1 MTQTPDTSRSLTY
14 LAAINEALAEEMRR
28 DPDVLVMGED
38 VGGEFGGAFK
48 VTKGLAAEFGPKRVM
63 NTPLAELGFT
73 GMASG
78 MALMGLRPVVEMQFA
93 DFISTAFDSIVQFA
107 SSAHYRWGGAVPIV
121 IRAPSDGGLR
131 SGPFHSQNPEAW
143 FVHVPGLKVVAPAT
157 PADAKGL
164 LIAAIRDNNPVIYFE
179 SKLLYRSLKGHVP
192 EGEYVVPIGKAHLAR
207 SGDDLS
213 IITYGAQ
220 LHQALAAAERLAGE
234 GIECDVLDLRTLKPL
249 DEDADPDQRAQN
261 RQNPDRA
268 FGQPAGRPGRRAR
281 RAHRRQGVR
290 VVGRPHPPARRSRH
304 AHPLQPAP
312 GRRLPT
318 GCRENL
324 RRSDPARQVLTPFS
338 LSPPL
343 PRLPRPHSP
352 FLTLAIWLVSTSPL
366 WPMLPSPSRS
376 MLYMAS
382 TGRTGRRR
390 CGFCLQTI
398 R

>member
-1 MTQTPDTSRSLTY
+1 MTQTPDTPRTRTY
-14 LAAINEALAEEMRR
+14 LAAMNEALAEEMRR

-207 SGDDLS
+207 GGDDLS

-220 LHQALAAAERLAGE
+220 LHQALAAAERLAGD
-234 GIECDVLDLRTLKPL
+234 GINCDVLDLRTLKPL
-249 DEDADPDQRAQN
+249 DEDAILTSARKTGKILIVHSANQLAGVGAELAALIAEK
-261 RQNPDRA
+261 A
-268 FGQPAGRPGRRAR
+268 FEWLDGPI
-281 RAHRRQGVR
+281 
-290 VVGRPHPPARRSRH
+290 
-304 AHPLQPAP
+304 
-312 GRRLPT
+312 RRL
-318 GCRENL
+318 GGL
-324 RRSDPARQVLTPFS
+324 DTPIPF
-338 LSPPL
+338 SPPL
-343 PRLPRPHSP
+343 EDAYRPDAEKIYAEATRLAK
-352 FLTLAIWLVSTSPL
+352 F
-366 WPMLPSPSRS
+366 
-376 MLYMAS
+376 
-382 TGRTGRRR
+382 
-390 CGFCLQTI
+390 
-398 R
+398 